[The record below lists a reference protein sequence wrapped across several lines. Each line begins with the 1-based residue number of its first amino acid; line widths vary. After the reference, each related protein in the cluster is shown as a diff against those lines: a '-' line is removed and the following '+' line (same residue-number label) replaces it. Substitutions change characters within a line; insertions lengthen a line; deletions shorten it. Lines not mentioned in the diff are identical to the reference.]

1 MSKPASSVSD
11 VVAWLKR
18 SGSRKARD
26 GMARY
31 GLPSEH
37 AVGISVGALKTKAKA
52 LGRDHDLAIALWKTG
67 IYEARLLAAFV
78 GDPVRVTPAEMDRWC
93 KDFDNWG
100 VVDTVCFSLWDRTPH
115 AFAKVRAWATRKPEF
130 EKRAAFALLACLAL
144 HDKATKEDRPFLDS
158 LKLIERAAD
167 DERNFV
173 KKGVSWALRLV
184 GRRSRGLHAASLAL
198 STSLAKS
205 TDPTERWLGKE
216 ALRDLGKPAV
226 MKKVNTDSRQ
236 EYRKR
241 LRSS

>member
-1 MSKPASSVSD
+1 MATPSAAD
-11 VVAWLKR
+11 VVAWLKK
-18 SGSRKARD
+18 SGSKKARD

-31 GLPSEH
+31 GLPSDH

-78 GDPVRVTPAEMDRWC
+78 GDPARVTPAEMDRWC

-100 VVDTVCFSLWDRTPH
+100 VVDTVCFSLWDRSPH

-144 HDKATKEDRPFLDS
+144 HDKATKDDAPYLDS
-158 LKLIERAAD
+158 LKLIERAAAD
-167 DERNFV
+167 DRNFV

-184 GRRSRGLHAASLAL
+184 GRRSRGLHAASMAL
-198 STSLAKS
+198 SKTLAES
-205 TDPTERWLGKE
+205 ENATERWLGKE
-216 ALRDLGKPAV
+216 ALKDLGKPAL
-226 MKKVNTDSRQ
+226 MKKFR
-236 EYRKR
+236 
-241 LRSS
+241 

>member
-1 MSKPASSVSD
+1 MNRHIATPSAAD
-11 VVAWLKR
+11 VVAWLKK
-18 SGSRKARD
+18 SGSKKARD

-31 GLPSEH
+31 GLPSDH

-78 GDPVRVTPAEMDRWC
+78 GDPARVTPAEMDRWC

-144 HDKATKEDRPFLDS
+144 HDKATKDDGPYLDS
-158 LKLIERAAD
+158 LKLIERAAAD
-167 DERNFV
+167 DRNFV

-184 GRRSRGLHAASLAL
+184 GRRSRGLHAASMAL
-198 STSLAKS
+198 SKTLAES
-205 TDPTERWLGKE
+205 ENATERWLGKE
-216 ALRDLGKPAV
+216 ALKDLGKPAL
-226 MKKVNTDSRQ
+226 MKKFR
-236 EYRKR
+236 
-241 LRSS
+241 

>member
-1 MSKPASSVSD
+1 MPKPASSASD
-11 VVAWLKR
+11 VVAWLKK
-18 SGSRKARD
+18 SGRKKARD

-31 GLPSEH
+31 GLPSDH

-52 LGRDHDLAIALWKTG
+52 IGRDHDLAIALWKTG

-78 GDPVRVTPAEMDRWC
+78 GDPARVTPAEMNRWS

-144 HDKATKEDRPFLDS
+144 HDKATKDDGPYLDS
-158 LKLIERAAD
+158 LRLIERAAAD
-167 DERNFV
+167 DRNFV

-184 GRRSRGLHAASLAL
+184 GRRSRGLHTASLELSKRLAASSDA
-198 STSLAKS
+198 
-205 TDPTERWLGKE
+205 TERWLGKE
-216 ALRDLGKPAV
+216 ALRDLGKPAL
-226 MKKVNTDSRQ
+226 MKKFR
-236 EYRKR
+236 
-241 LRSS
+241 

>member
-1 MSKPASSVSD
+1 MATPPAGD
-11 VVAWLKR
+11 VVAWLRKT
-18 SGSRKARD
+18 GTQKARD

-31 GLPSEH
+31 GLPSDH
-37 AVGISVGALKTKAKA
+37 AVGISVGALKKKAKE

-78 GDPVRVTPAEMDRWC
+78 GDPARVTPAEMDRWC

-100 VVDTVCFSLWDRTPH
+100 VVDTVCFALWDRTPH

-144 HDKATKEDRPFLDS
+144 HDKTTKDDAPYLAS
-158 LKLIERAAD
+158 LKLIERAAS

-184 GRRSRGLHAASLAL
+184 GRRSRGLHAASMAL
-198 STSLAKS
+198 SKKLAAS
-205 TDPTERWLGKE
+205 TDATERWLGKE

-226 MKKVNTDSRQ
+226 MKKYQ
-236 EYRKR
+236 
-241 LRSS
+241 

>member
-1 MSKPASSVSD
+1 MNRHMATPSAAD
-11 VVAWLKR
+11 VVAWLKK
-18 SGSRKARD
+18 SGSKKARD

-31 GLPSEH
+31 GLPSDH

-78 GDPVRVTPAEMDRWC
+78 GDPGRVTPAEMDRWC

-100 VVDTVCFSLWDRTPH
+100 VVDTVCFSLWDRSPH

-144 HDKATKEDRPFLDS
+144 HDKATKDDAPYLDS
-158 LKLIERAAD
+158 LKLIERAAAD
-167 DERNFV
+167 DRNFV

-184 GRRSRGLHAASLAL
+184 GRRSRGLHAASMAL
-198 STSLAKS
+198 SKTLAES
-205 TDPTERWLGKE
+205 ENATERWLGKE
-216 ALRDLGKPAV
+216 ALKDLGKPAL
-226 MKKVNTDSRQ
+226 MKKFR
-236 EYRKR
+236 
-241 LRSS
+241 

>member
-1 MSKPASSVSD
+1 MNRHMAAPSAAD
-11 VVAWLKR
+11 VVAWLKK
-18 SGSRKARD
+18 SGSKKGRH

-31 GLPSEH
+31 GLPSDH

-78 GDPVRVTPAEMDRWC
+78 GDPARVTPAEMDRWC
-93 KDFDNWG
+93 KDFANWG

-144 HDKATKEDRPFLDS
+144 HDKATKDDAPYLDS
-158 LKLIERAAD
+158 LKLIERAAAD
-167 DERNFV
+167 DRNFV

-184 GRRSRGLHAASLAL
+184 GRRSRGLHAASMAL
-198 STSLAKS
+198 SKTLAES
-205 TDPTERWLGKE
+205 ENATERWLGKE
-216 ALRDLGKPAV
+216 ALKDL
-226 MKKVNTDSRQ
+226 
-236 EYRKR
+236 
-241 LRSS
+241 

>member
-1 MSKPASSVSD
+1 
-11 VVAWLKR
+11 
-18 SGSRKARD
+18 
-26 GMARY
+26 MARY
-31 GLPSEH
+31 GLPSDH

-78 GDPVRVTPAEMDRWC
+78 GDPARVTPAEMDRWC

-130 EKRAAFALLACLAL
+130 ERRAAFALLACLAL
-144 HDKATKEDRPFLDS
+144 HDKVTKDDGPYLDS
-158 LKLIERAAD
+158 LKLIERAAA

-184 GRRSRGLHAASLAL
+184 GRRSRGLHAASMAL
-198 STSLAKS
+198 SKTLAAS
-205 TDPTERWLGKE
+205 EDATERWLGKE
-216 ALRDLGKPAV
+216 ALKDLGKPAL
-226 MKKVNTDSRQ
+226 MKKFR
-236 EYRKR
+236 
-241 LRSS
+241 

>member
-1 MSKPASSVSD
+1 MATPSAAD
-11 VVAWLKR
+11 VVAWLKK
-18 SGSRKARD
+18 SGSKKARD

-31 GLPSEH
+31 GLPSDH

-78 GDPVRVTPAEMDRWC
+78 GDPARVTPAEMDRWC

-144 HDKATKEDRPFLDS
+144 HDKATKDDAPYLDS
-158 LKLIERAAD
+158 LKLIERAAAD
-167 DERNFV
+167 DRNFV

-184 GRRSRGLHAASLAL
+184 GRRSRGLHAASMAL
-198 STSLAKS
+198 SKTLAES
-205 TDPTERWLGKE
+205 ENATERWLGKE
-216 ALRDLGKPAV
+216 ALKDLGKPAL
-226 MKKVNTDSRQ
+226 MKKFR
-236 EYRKR
+236 
-241 LRSS
+241 

>member
-1 MSKPASSVSD
+1 MNRHMATPSAAD
-11 VVAWLKR
+11 VVAWLKK
-18 SGSRKARD
+18 SGSKKARD

-31 GLPSEH
+31 GLPSDH

-78 GDPVRVTPAEMDRWC
+78 GDPARVTPAEMDRWC

-100 VVDTVCFSLWDRTPH
+100 VVDTECFSLWDRSPH

-144 HDKATKEDRPFLDS
+144 HDKATKDDAPYLDS
-158 LKLIERAAD
+158 LKLIERAAAD
-167 DERNFV
+167 DRNFV

-184 GRRSRGLHAASLAL
+184 GRRSRGLHAASMAL
-198 STSLAKS
+198 SKTLAES
-205 TDPTERWLGKE
+205 ENATERWLGKE
-216 ALRDLGKPAV
+216 ALKDLGKPAL
-226 MKKVNTDSRQ
+226 MKKFR
-236 EYRKR
+236 
-241 LRSS
+241 

>member
-1 MSKPASSVSD
+1 MNRHMAAPSAAD
-11 VVAWLKR
+11 VVAWLKK
-18 SGSRKARD
+18 SGSKKARD

-31 GLPSEH
+31 GLPSDH

-52 LGRDHDLAIALWKTG
+52 IGRDHDLAIALWKTG

-78 GDPVRVTPAEMDRWC
+78 GDPARVTPAEMDRWC

-144 HDKATKEDRPFLDS
+144 HDKATKDDAPYLDS
-158 LKLIERAAD
+158 LKLIERAAAD
-167 DERNFV
+167 DRNFV

-184 GRRSRGLHAASLAL
+184 GRRSRGLHAASMAL
-198 STSLAKS
+198 SKTLAES
-205 TDPTERWLGKE
+205 ENATERWLGKE
-216 ALRDLGKPAV
+216 ALKDLGKPAL
-226 MKKVNTDSRQ
+226 MKKFR
-236 EYRKR
+236 
-241 LRSS
+241 

>member
-1 MSKPASSVSD
+1 MPSCYAWRVPKPASSASD
-11 VVAWLKR
+11 VVAWLKK
-18 SGSRKARD
+18 SGSKKARD

-31 GLPSEH
+31 GLPSDH

-78 GDPVRVTPAEMDRWC
+78 GDPARVTPAEMDRWC

-130 EKRAAFALLACLAL
+130 ERRAAFALLACLAL
-144 HDKATKEDRPFLDS
+144 HDKVTKDDGPYLDS
-158 LKLIERAAD
+158 LKLIERAAA

-184 GRRSRGLHAASLAL
+184 GRRSRGLHAASMAL
-198 STSLAKS
+198 SKTLAAS
-205 TDPTERWLGKE
+205 EDATERWLGKE
-216 ALRDLGKPAV
+216 ALKDLGKPAL
-226 MKKVNTDSRQ
+226 MKKFR
-236 EYRKR
+236 
-241 LRSS
+241 

>member
-1 MSKPASSVSD
+1 MATPSAAD
-11 VVAWLKR
+11 VVAWLKK
-18 SGSRKARD
+18 SGSKKARD

-31 GLPSEH
+31 GLPSDH

-78 GDPVRVTPAEMDRWC
+78 GDPARVTPAEMDRWC

-144 HDKATKEDRPFLDS
+144 HDKATKDDGPYLDS
-158 LKLIERAAD
+158 LKLIERAAAD
-167 DERNFV
+167 DRNFV

-184 GRRSRGLHAASLAL
+184 GRRSRGLHTASLELSKRLAASAD
-198 STSLAKS
+198 A
-205 TDPTERWLGKE
+205 TERWLGKE
-216 ALRDLGKPAV
+216 ALRDLGKPAL
-226 MKKVNTDSRQ
+226 MKKFR
-236 EYRKR
+236 
-241 LRSS
+241 

>member
-1 MSKPASSVSD
+1 MPKPSSPAAD
-11 VVAWLKR
+11 VIAWLKK
-18 SGSRKARD
+18 SGSKKARD

-31 GLPSEH
+31 GLPSDH

-52 LGRDHDLAIALWKTG
+52 LGRDHDLAIALWKSG
-67 IYEARLLAAFV
+67 IYEARLLSAFV
-78 GDPVRVTPAEMDRWC
+78 GDPARVTPAEMDRWC

-115 AFAKVRAWATRKPEF
+115 AFAKVRAWSTRKPEF

-144 HDKATKEDRPFLDS
+144 HDKATKDDGPYLDS
-158 LKLIERAAD
+158 LKLIERAAA

-198 STSLAKS
+198 SKTLAES
-205 TDPTERWLGKE
+205 TDPTKRWLGKE
-216 ALRDLGKPAV
+216 ALRDLGKAAL
-226 MKKVNTDSRQ
+226 MKKFQ
-236 EYRKR
+236 
-241 LRSS
+241 

>member
-1 MSKPASSVSD
+1 MPKPSAPVTE
-11 VVAWLKR
+11 VVAWLKKA
-18 SGSRKARD
+18 GSQKARD

-31 GLPSEH
+31 GLPSDH
-37 AVGISVGALKTKAKA
+37 AVGISIGALKKKAKE

-78 GDPVRVTPAEMDRWC
+78 GDPARVTPAEMDRWC

-100 VVDTVCFSLWDRTPH
+100 VVDTVCFAFWDRTPH

-144 HDKATKEDRPFLDS
+144 HDKTTKDDGPYLAS
-158 LKLIERAAD
+158 LKLIERAAS

-173 KKGVSWALRLV
+173 KKGVSWALRLI
-184 GRRSRGLHAASLAL
+184 GRRSRGLHAASMAL
-198 STSLAKS
+198 SKKLAAS
-205 TDPTERWLGKE
+205 DDATERWLGKE

-226 MKKVNTDSRQ
+226 MNK
-236 EYRKR
+236 YR
-241 LRSS
+241 

>member
-1 MSKPASSVSD
+1 MNRHMATPSAAD
-11 VVAWLKR
+11 VVAWLKK
-18 SGSRKARD
+18 SGSKKARD

-31 GLPSEH
+31 GLPSDH

-78 GDPVRVTPAEMDRWC
+78 GDPARVTPAEMDRWC

-100 VVDTVCFSLWDRTPH
+100 VVDTVCFSLWDRSPH

-144 HDKATKEDRPFLDS
+144 HDKATKDDAPYLDS
-158 LKLIERAAD
+158 LKLIERAAAD
-167 DERNFV
+167 DRNFV

-184 GRRSRGLHAASLAL
+184 GRRSRGLHAASMAL
-198 STSLAKS
+198 SKTLAES
-205 TDPTERWLGKE
+205 ENATERWLGKE
-216 ALRDLGKPAV
+216 ALKDLGKPAL
-226 MKKVNTDSRQ
+226 MKKFR
-236 EYRKR
+236 
-241 LRSS
+241 

>member
-1 MSKPASSVSD
+1 MATPSAAD
-11 VVAWLKR
+11 VVAWLKK
-18 SGSRKARD
+18 SGSKKARD

-31 GLPSEH
+31 GLPSDH

-78 GDPVRVTPAEMDRWC
+78 GDPARVTPAEMDRWC

-144 HDKATKEDRPFLDS
+144 HDKATKDDAPYLES
-158 LKLIERAAD
+158 LKLIERAAAD
-167 DERNFV
+167 DRNFV

-184 GRRSRGLHAASLAL
+184 GRRSRGLHAASMAL
-198 STSLAKS
+198 SKTLAES
-205 TDPTERWLGKE
+205 ENATERWLGKE
-216 ALRDLGKPAV
+216 ALKDLGKPAL
-226 MKKVNTDSRQ
+226 MKKFR
-236 EYRKR
+236 
-241 LRSS
+241 

>member
-1 MSKPASSVSD
+1 MNRHMATPSAAD
-11 VVAWLKR
+11 VVAWLKK
-18 SGSRKARD
+18 SGSKKARD

-31 GLPSEH
+31 GLPSDH

-78 GDPVRVTPAEMDRWC
+78 GDPARVTPAEMDRWC

-144 HDKATKEDRPFLDS
+144 HDKATKDDAPYLDS
-158 LKLIERAAD
+158 LKLIERAAAD
-167 DERNFV
+167 DRNFV

-184 GRRSRGLHAASLAL
+184 GRRSRGLHAASMAL
-198 STSLAKS
+198 SKTLAES
-205 TDPTERWLGKE
+205 ANPTERWLGKE
-216 ALRDLGKPAV
+216 ALKDLGKPAL
-226 MKKVNTDSRQ
+226 MKKFR
-236 EYRKR
+236 
-241 LRSS
+241 

>member
-1 MSKPASSVSD
+1 MNRHMATPSAAD
-11 VVAWLKR
+11 VVAWLKK
-18 SGSRKARD
+18 SGSKKARD

-31 GLPSEH
+31 GLPSDH

-78 GDPVRVTPAEMDRWC
+78 GDPARVTPAEMDRWC

-100 VVDTVCFSLWDRTPH
+100 VVDTVCFSLWDRSPH

-144 HDKATKEDRPFLDS
+144 HDKATKDDAPYLDS
-158 LKLIERAAD
+158 LKLIERAAAD
-167 DERNFV
+167 DRNFV

-184 GRRSRGLHAASLAL
+184 GRRSRGLHAASMAL
-198 STSLAKS
+198 SKTLAES
-205 TDPTERWLGKE
+205 ADSTERWLGRE
-216 ALRDLGKPAV
+216 ALRDLGKPAL
-226 MKKVNTDSRQ
+226 MKRF
-236 EYRKR
+236 R
-241 LRSS
+241 

>member
-1 MSKPASSVSD
+1 MNRHMATPSAAD
-11 VVAWLKR
+11 VVAWLKK
-18 SGSRKARD
+18 SGSKKARD

-31 GLPSEH
+31 GLPSDH

-78 GDPVRVTPAEMDRWC
+78 GDPARVTPAEMDRWC

-144 HDKATKEDRPFLDS
+144 HDKATKDDAPYLDS
-158 LKLIERAAD
+158 LKLIERAAAD
-167 DERNFV
+167 DRNFV

-184 GRRSRGLHAASLAL
+184 GRRSRGLHAASMAL
-198 STSLAKS
+198 SKTLAES
-205 TDPTERWLGKE
+205 ENATERWLGKE
-216 ALRDLGKPAV
+216 ALKDLGKPAL
-226 MKKVNTDSRQ
+226 MKKFR
-236 EYRKR
+236 
-241 LRSS
+241 

>member
-1 MSKPASSVSD
+1 MATPSAAD
-11 VVAWLKR
+11 VVAWLKK
-18 SGSRKARD
+18 SGSKKARD

-31 GLPSEH
+31 GLPSDH

-78 GDPVRVTPAEMDRWC
+78 GDPARVTPAEMDRWC

-144 HDKATKEDRPFLDS
+144 HDKATKDDAPYLDS
-158 LKLIERAAD
+158 LKLIERAAAD
-167 DERNFV
+167 DRNFV
-173 KKGVSWALRLV
+173 KKGVSWALRGI
-184 GRRSRGLHAASLAL
+184 GRRNPGLNAAAVAVARRLAAATEPSARWIGKDALRELTSAPIGRKGIAAS
-198 STSLAKS
+198 
-205 TDPTERWLGKE
+205 
-216 ALRDLGKPAV
+216 
-226 MKKVNTDSRQ
+226 
-236 EYRKR
+236 
-241 LRSS
+241 